1 MFVNDTL
8 KTHLLRS
15 ATVKGQSR
23 IIAEWNMNYADNL
36 NRVGN
41 YRHRPLE
48 GVAAQYGTVP
58 SFYDPADAGNFY
70 TNATNSDV
78 VLDGGID
85 ETSTPMLLK
94 QTKEKERLLYSL
106 EDCFGRFR
114 PRSGINKVRYGI
126 TPYIHHSNPDMAL
139 RPRYYM
145 ADKNDQFKY
154 WTSYRIENGT
164 EYGIANASPL
174 GQNHINDAAPFV
186 VYNTPVASNR
196 IVVKMQTNVG
206 TVNQSPQ
213 FNLAGEISD
222 PLYGDSNKTTP
233 SEWRIDV
240 LIDENWETVKT
251 FNTASLRP
259 DGRPIIPEDGH
270 VEVGYGLVVP
280 EKYLDIF
287 IDKGELSSVEAL
299 PSLAESGEAYLIKNS
314 STDIGSYYI
323 WTVGGYEIFR
333 PEYGWQLI
341 DEDMTI
347 NTPLITE
354 LGDPYSYADPISA
367 KTKYREFQYIQ
378 GIRLVVSRMNKFNS
392 VFDLIEISPRIVA
405 DISDIT
411 ESFTISKIASD
422 VGNTGL
428 PVGQLLA
435 SVGSINLFDVSQA
448 FSENNFNSVVPLTAF
463 KNMKIRFYESI
474 FDNTAYYFVPIK
486 TMYADQFPKIN
497 STTRM
502 VNIELRDFYAYLE
515 SVSAPELLL
524 TNVSTS
530 YAIATVLD
538 YVGFTNYEFKR
549 VAGETEEIIP
559 FFFTDSNQSV
569 AQVLQN
575 IAISSQSAMFFDEYN
590 NLIVM
595 SKNYMMPTAEQRS
608 TDLVLLGSDDFIQ
621 EGAIEN
627 NNLQSQLANI
637 IDISSQED
645 SIFNDGKILFTNRYI
660 QKSQASTKQAYM
672 LDSQKTW
679 IYKPVLLWEAVGE
692 ESIKSQNEQ
701 QSTQNS
707 FALTAIPLKSDL
719 TADLPVVSNGV
730 VINNIID
737 FGEAVYWLGRYS
749 GYFYANGEIVKFDA
763 VEYSVPGI
771 VDSVWIKNTQE
782 YQNYFSKITFK
793 GKMYPTG
800 RVRIYSEPN
809 YKVIEGIT
817 VLQEGE
823 VAKHGRGQFGT
834 KIVEHPAGINQSW
847 TNGTRIKGLGLN
859 SKFLFDKITNQE
871 PEVVET
877 LPTQAATLRNDILV
891 NKATLKTLYENINF
905 LNLALLD
912 NPADSTTISEIASVQ
927 SQIDALAAVVASD
940 MQDLYDILIDSVK
953 YLNSDSADSQAQR
966 AQVTGKIKNFLS
978 YSYASELQENGKLA
992 TDTQMVQASALIMD
1006 GAGAADPLYSPINHI
1021 TYAYSSIPSQSGSV
1035 TTTEDQFTH
1044 FGTRMR
1050 ILGKVGSTDSE
1061 QEAFGS
1067 MTYLTVET
1075 DNPEDRP
1082 TISGGSGG
1090 VAGLLNPST
1099 GEGYYFEIAAL
1110 DANNVEEFSAGNV
1123 FFYKVVASNTSTN
1136 DFGFDKTALPQLLWR
1151 GVSSIVVD
1159 SGDFVGQSRVFAQES
1174 QTVYDLAFEYVDN
1187 VDGTRTFYLYL
1198 NGAQIGTVTDTTPI
1212 VAGNATALFIRG
1224 TSKCMFENI
1233 YALASNYAQNPALK
1247 LSPVIN
1253 SAFGTDIVTIN
1264 DSFSKYA
1271 ISGLVQSTYLSGI
1284 SPSETPKYNIYYDE
1298 FGTVMREAAYLNVRY
1313 DKAYP
1318 ALYSRVVPTIS
1329 KLKTYNVSSYYGG
1342 AYGAE
1347 FLVFNATDTVIT
1359 MDASTG
1365 SPLQIQGITFT
1376 QNSQNELSVDE
1387 YFNKNSDLSS
1397 PKVESGL
1404 VVGSPLSFKQRYQ
1417 EIKNTRV
1424 TYGKN
1429 EFIVEAPYIQS
1440 RDSAM
1445 SLMSW
1450 LSDKVMKPRKS
1461 IGVDMFTMP
1470 ILQLGDI
1477 VQVDYVSD
1485 DVYQVSPTDRFV
1497 VYQIDYAKSVSGPT
1511 MKVYLSEVS

>member
-8 KTHLLRS
+8 KSHLLRS
-15 ATVKGQSR
+15 ATIKGQSK

-36 NRVGN
+36 SRVGN

-48 GVAAQYGTVP
+48 GVASQYGTAP
-58 SFYDPADAGNFY
+58 SFYDPSDQGYFY

-85 ETSTPMLLK
+85 ETNTPMLLRQSK
-94 QTKEKERLLYSL
+94 DKEKLLYSL

-114 PRSGINKVRYGI
+114 PRSGINKIRYGI
-126 TPYIHHSNPDMAL
+126 TQYLHHSNPDMAL

-145 ADKNDQFKY
+145 AHKNDPFKY
-154 WTSYRIENGT
+154 WTSYRLENGT

-206 TVNQSPQ
+206 TVDQSPQ
-213 FNLAGEISD
+213 FNLAGEIAD
-222 PLYGDSNKTTP
+222 PLYGNANKTTP

-240 LIDENWETVKT
+240 LINENWETVKS
-251 FNTASLRP
+251 FNGNSLRAN
-259 DGRPIIPEDGH
+259 GQPIIAEDGYL
-270 VEVGYGLVVP
+270 EIGYGLVVP
-280 EKYLDIF
+280 EKYNDIF
-287 IDKGELSSVEAL
+287 IDSGELSSVEAL
-299 PSLAESGEAYLIKNS
+299 PTFSSQGEAYLIKEN
-314 STDIGSYYI
+314 STDIGTYYI
-323 WTVGGYEIFR
+323 WTIGGYELFR

-341 DEDMTI
+341 EEDVALA
-347 NTPLITE
+347 TPLITE
-354 LGDPYSYADPISA
+354 LGSPYSYADPISSA
-367 KTKYREFQYIQ
+367 TRYREFQYIQ
-378 GIRLVVSRMNKFNS
+378 GVRLVVTRMNKFNS

-411 ESFTISKIASD
+411 ESFSLSKIASD
-422 VGNTGL
+422 LGTAGL

-435 SVGSINLFDVSQA
+435 SVGSISLFDVSQA
-448 FSENNFNSVVPLTAF
+448 FSENNFNSVVPLSAF
-463 KNMKIRFYESI
+463 KNMKIKFYESI
-474 FDNTAYYFVPIK
+474 VDGSEHYFIPIK
-486 TMYADQFPKIN
+486 TMYADQFPQIN

-502 VNIELRDFYAYLE
+502 VSIELRDFYAYLE
-515 SVSAPELLL
+515 SVSAPQLLL

-549 VAGETEEIIP
+549 VAGEKEEIIP

-569 AQVLQN
+569 AQVLQS
-575 IAISSQSAMFFDEYN
+575 IAVSTQSAIFFDEYN

-595 SKNYMMPTAEQRS
+595 SKNYMMPSENERA
-608 TDLVLLGSDDFIQ
+608 TDLTLLGTNDFVAD
-621 EGAIEN
+621 GPVEN
-627 NNLQSQLANI
+627 ADLEAQLANI
-637 IDISSQED
+637 IDISTQDD

-679 IYKPVLLWEAVGE
+679 IYKPVLLWEATGE
-692 ESIKSQNEQ
+692 ENIKSQNEQ
-701 QSTQNS
+701 QATQNA

-719 TADLPVVSNGV
+719 ISDLPKVVNGQLV
-730 VINNIID
+730 NNIID

-749 GYFYANGEIVKFDA
+749 GYFYSNGEIIKFDA
-763 VEYSVPGI
+763 IEYSVPGVI
-771 VDSVWIKNTQE
+771 DAVWITSIQD
-782 YQNYFSKITFK
+782 YQDYFSKITFK

-809 YKVIEGIT
+809 YRTIEGVT
-817 VLQEGE
+817 TLQEGA

-834 KIVEHPAGINQSW
+834 AITQHSAGINSSW
-847 TNGTRIKGLGLN
+847 TDGTRIRGIGMN
-859 SKFLFDKITNQE
+859 SKLLFDTITNNE
-871 PEVVET
+871 PDVVEA
-877 LPTQAATLRNDILV
+877 LGEIPATLRENILV
-891 NKATLKTLYENINF
+891 SKSELKTLYENINF
-905 LNLALLD
+905 LNQELLD
-912 NPADSTTISEIASVQ
+912 NPGDATTIASISTIQAEIDLLNLS
-927 SQIDALAAVVASD
+927 VASD
-940 MQDLYDILIDSVK
+940 MEQLYDILTDSGA
-953 YLNSDSADSQAQR
+953 YFTSDDANSQAQR
-966 AQVTGKIKNFLS
+966 AQATGKIKNFLA
-978 YSYASELQENGKLA
+978 YSYGSELQENGNLA
-992 TDTQMVQASALIMD
+992 TDSQMVQASALVID
-1006 GAGAADPLYSPINHI
+1006 GAGSYDPIYSPINHL
-1021 TYAYSSIPSQSGSV
+1021 TYAYSSVNSSSGEV
-1035 TTTEDQFTH
+1035 TTTDKQFSH

-1050 ILGKVGSTDSE
+1050 ILGKVGTTDSE
-1061 QEAFGS
+1061 QETFGS

-1075 DNPEDRP
+1075 DNPEDKP

-1090 VAGLLNPST
+1090 VSGLLNPET

-1110 DANNVEEFSAGNV
+1110 DANNVEEFKAGNI
-1123 FFYKVVASNTSTN
+1123 FFYKVVTSNTATN
-1136 DFGFDKTALPQLLWR
+1136 DFGFEKTALPQLLWR

-1159 SGDFVGQSRVFAQES
+1159 SGDFVGQSRVFAQET

-1198 NGAQIGTVTDTTPI
+1198 NGAQVGTVTDTTPI
-1212 VAGNATALFIRG
+1212 VAGNATALFVRG

-1253 SAFGTDIVTIN
+1253 SAFGSDVVTIN

-1298 FGTVMREAAYLNVRY
+1298 FGSIMREAAYLNVRY

-1318 ALYSRVVPTIS
+1318 ALYSRIVPSTT
-1329 KLKTYNVSSYYGG
+1329 KLKSYNISSYYGG

-1347 FLVFNATDTVIT
+1347 FLVFNATDTVIA
-1359 MDASTG
+1359 MDSSTG
-1365 SPLQIQGITFT
+1365 TPLQIQGITFT
-1376 QNSQNELSVDE
+1376 QNSENELTVDE
-1387 YFNKNSDLSS
+1387 YFNKNGDLSS
-1397 PKVESGL
+1397 PEVESGI
-1404 VVGSPLSFKQRYQ
+1404 VVNSPLSFKQRYQ

-1429 EFIVEAPYIQS
+1429 EFVIEAPYIQS
-1440 RDSAM
+1440 KDTAT

-1450 LSDKVMKPRKS
+1450 LSTKIMKPRKS
-1461 IGVDMFTMP
+1461 IGVDIFTMP

-1477 VQVDYVSD
+1477 VQVDYLSD

-1497 VYQIDYAKSVSGPT
+1497 VYQIDYSKTVDGPI